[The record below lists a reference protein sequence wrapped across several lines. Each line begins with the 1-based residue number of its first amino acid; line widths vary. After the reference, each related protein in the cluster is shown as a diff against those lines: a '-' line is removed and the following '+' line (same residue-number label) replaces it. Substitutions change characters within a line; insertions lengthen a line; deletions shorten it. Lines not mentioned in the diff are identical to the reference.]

1 MLTNTEVPEH
11 ILHFRTEHF
20 GIIRKALMICF
31 NNNYIDGK
39 NKIERI
45 WEYTWEWNEYWWRG
59 KLEKRVYQNEAILK

>member
-11 ILHFRTEHF
+11 ILHFRREHF

-45 WEYTWEWNEYWWRG
+45 WEYTWEWNEY
-59 KLEKRVYQNEAILK
+59 